1 MPETKDTSLQE
12 IHKTLDLCN
21 FCTRM
26 IGLSF
31 IDDSPASVFAKIKTN
46 SIFLISALS
55 LTLLVV
61 AEIAYVTSLII
72 RTASVAEFVTSL
84 HIVGYG
90 SMSFC
95 KLLTLWFKRHT
106 FRKLIEELADIWP
119 VTPEN
124 QEEADIKQESLKE
137 LRLGQFWYAFF
148 NVLGVIWYNITPILI
163 HLYRKSR
170 GLPSVMG
177 YVWHAAYPFDK
188 TKPINHV
195 FVYAF
200 ECFAGSSSMWTMVSS
215 DMIFTS
221 MASHIG
227 LLLRVLQV
235 KIRRLGVDAAEV
247 DGSLATDT
255 PAPSDGVGYYQDIN
269 TFSLVNL
276 INVMLSSVNICCV
289 MFVIVLLEPWMEM
302 SNKFFLGAALTQV
315 GILCWYADEI
325 YRASVGVADAVYAS
339 GWYNGD
345 VRARRALVVLIQ
357 SSDDCSSRCSNVFD
371 PVCGRVDDGASRNV
385 RRYQNLCH
393 LNKIKCILGH
403 SFDVKQVPGSFC
415 GIKEHQPY
423 YTTQNGRR
431 INDFGIV
438 GAAQECNHT
447 CPTFCVDTYD
457 PVCAQIWNEFMN
469 KSTSKPMINH
479 CHVDLFSCSYARN
492 VTIQPLTMCYSTLAK
507 QLQFE
512 SHVAAMKSL
521 GLIGGDDVLQHNI
534 KEAR

>member
-90 SMSFC
+90 SM
-95 KLLTLWFKRHT
+95 R
-106 FRKLIEELADIWP
+106 
-119 VTPEN
+119 
-124 QEEADIKQESLKE
+124 
-137 LRLGQFWYAFF
+137 YAFF

-255 PAPSDGVGYYQDIN
+255 PAPSDGVGYYQDIVKLIKIHQRLISYSDDLEN

-357 SSDDCSSRCSNVFD
+357 RSQKPLYFTALKFRPITMTTYSSIITTSYSYFT
-371 PVCGRVDDGASRNV
+371 
-385 RRYQNLCH
+385 L
-393 LNKIKCILGH
+393 L
-403 SFDVKQVPGSFC
+403 
-415 GIKEHQPY
+415 
-423 YTTQNGRR
+423 YTVYRS
-431 INDFGIV
+431 D
-438 GAAQECNHT
+438 
-447 CPTFCVDTYD
+447 
-457 PVCAQIWNEFMN
+457 
-469 KSTSKPMINH
+469 
-479 CHVDLFSCSYARN
+479 
-492 VTIQPLTMCYSTLAK
+492 
-507 QLQFE
+507 
-512 SHVAAMKSL
+512 
-521 GLIGGDDVLQHNI
+521 
-534 KEAR
+534 